1 MTSGSTWRTPA
12 VILVAGVLV
21 LILAFGIRT
30 SFGIF
35 MVPVSADLGWGRE
48 IFGFALALQNLVWG
62 ASQPV
67 AGAVADRWGSGR
79 VVAACGALYAAGIAV
94 MAGAGTPLGMT
105 AGAGIVVGIALSG
118 TSFPVILAVIGRAVP
133 EDRRSLYLGL
143 GAAGGSS
150 GQLLMVP
157 AAQGLLLTTDWA
169 TALVWLAAMS
179 ALMVPLASALVS
191 DPRRAAGISEAAQQ
205 QTIVQAIQ
213 EAGGHRGYWLLNA
226 GFFVCGFHVMFIATH
241 LPAYIV
247 DRGLAPALGAL
258 ALTLVGLANM
268 IGSYLSGAL
277 GGRFSKRYLLS
288 FIYFSRAAAFLVFI
302 LTPVTP
308 TSVVVFSFVL
318 GLLWLST
325 VPLTSGLVAQIFGP
339 RYMATLFGIVFF
351 SHQVGSFLGAWLGG
365 FFYDL
370 TGSYDVVWW
379 ASVALGVFSGLVHW
393 PIDERPVA
401 RLGPPAVASAE

>member
-1 MTSGSTWRTPA
+1 MSNGSNWRTPLVVLA
-12 VILVAGVLV
+12 AGTVI

-35 MVPVSADLGWGRE
+35 LVPISSDLGWGRE
-48 IFGFALALQNLVWG
+48 VFGFALALQNLVWG
-62 ASQPV
+62 ISQPF
-67 AGAVADRWGSGR
+67 AGAIADRWGPGR
-79 VVAACGALYAAGIAV
+79 VIAV
-94 MAGAGTPLGMT
+94 CGVLYVAGVTVMSGAATPFGMTLGAGF
-105 AGAGIVVGIALSG
+105 IVGVALSG

-133 EDRRSLYLGL
+133 EEKRSLYLGL

-157 AAQGLLLTTDWA
+157 AALGLLQTMDWGM
-169 TALVWLAAMS
+169 ALVWLAAMS
-179 ALMVPLASALVS
+179 VLMVPLAAALVS
-191 DPRRAAGISEAAQQ
+191 DPVRMAGVGEAAKKQS
-205 QTIVQAIQ
+205 IAAAIR

-241 LPAYIV
+241 FPAFIV

-258 ALTLVGLANM
+258 ALTLVGLANI
-268 IGSYLSGAL
+268 IGSFISGVL
-277 GGRFSKRYLLS
+277 GGRYSKRYLLS
-288 FIYFSRAAAFLVFI
+288 FIYFARAAAFLVFI
-302 LTPVTP
+302 VLPVTQA
-308 TSVVVFSFVL
+308 TVIAFSFVL

-365 FFYDL
+365 YFFDL
-370 TGSYDVVWW
+370 TGSYDIVWW
-379 ASVALGVFSGLVHW
+379 LSVALGVFSGLIHW

-401 RLGPPAVASAE
+401 RLAVASAE

>member
-1 MTSGSTWRTPA
+1 MTSGSAWRTPA
-12 VILVAGVLV
+12 VILAAGVLV

-35 MVPVSADLGWGRE
+35 MVPISGDLGWGRE
-48 IFGFALALQNLVWG
+48 IFGFALALQNLMWG
-62 ASQPV
+62 ISQPF
-67 AGAVADRWGSGR
+67 AGAIADRWGSGR
-79 VVAACGALYAAGIAV
+79 VIAACGALYAAGVLV
-94 MAGAGTPLGMT
+94 MAGAATPLGMT
-105 AGAGIVVGIALSG
+105 IGAGIVVGVALSG

-133 EDRRSLYLGL
+133 EEKRSLYLGL

-157 AAQGLLLTTDWA
+157 AAQGLLLTMDWA
-169 TALVWLAAMS
+169 MALVWLAAMS
-179 ALMVPLASALVS
+179 VVMVPLAAALVS
-191 DPRRAAGISEAAQQ
+191 DPRRMEGINEAARQ
-205 QTIVQAIQ
+205 QTIGEAVQ

-226 GFFVCGFHVMFIATH
+226 GFFVCGFHVMFIASH
-241 LPAYIV
+241 LPAFVV

-268 IGSYLSGAL
+268 IGSYLSGVL
-277 GGRFSKRYLLS
+277 GGRYSKRYLLS
-288 FIYFSRAAAFLVFI
+288 FIYFARAAAFLVFI
-302 LTPVTP
+302 LVPVTQV
-308 TSVVVFSFVL
+308 SVIVFSFVL

-365 FFYDL
+365 YVYDL

-379 ASVALGVFSGLVHW
+379 LSVALGVFSGLIHW

-401 RLGPPAVASAE
+401 RLAARAGAAE

>member
-1 MTSGSTWRTPA
+1 MATESSWRTPA

-35 MVPVSADLGWGRE
+35 MVPISGDLGWGRE

-62 ASQPV
+62 ASQPF
-67 AGAVADRWGSGR
+67 AGAIADRWGSGR
-79 VVAACGALYAAGIAV
+79 VIGACGAMYAAGVLV
-94 MAGAGTPLGMT
+94 MAGAATPLGMT
-105 AGAGIVVGIALSG
+105 VGAGIIVGVALSG

-133 EDRRSLYLGL
+133 EEKRSFYLGL

-157 AAQGLLLTTDWA
+157 AAQGLLLSMDWA
-169 TALVWLAAMS
+169 MTLVWLAAMS
-179 ALMVPLASALVS
+179 ALMVPLAVALVS
-191 DPRRAAGISEAAQQ
+191 DPRRMVGISESAKQQ
-205 QTIVQAIQ
+205 SISQAIQ

-226 GFFVCGFHVMFIATH
+226 GFFVCGFHVMFIASH
-241 LPAYIV
+241 LPAFVV
-247 DRGLAPALGAL
+247 DKGLAPALGAL
-258 ALTLVGLANM
+258 ALTLVGLANI
-268 IGSYLSGAL
+268 IGSYLSGVL
-277 GGRFSKRYLLS
+277 GGRYSKRYLLS
-288 FIYFSRAAAFLVFI
+288 FIYFARAVAFLFFI
-302 LTPVTP
+302 LLPVTEV
-308 TSVVVFSFVL
+308 SVVVFAFVL

-365 FFYDL
+365 YFYDL

-379 ASVALGVFSGLVHW
+379 ASVALGVFSGLIHW

-401 RLGPPAVASAE
+401 RLAAPAAE

>member
-1 MTSGSTWRTPA
+1 MTTGSSWRTPV

-35 MVPVSADLGWGRE
+35 MVPISGDLGWGRE

-62 ASQPV
+62 VSQPF

-79 VVAACGALYAAGIAV
+79 VIAACGALYAAGVLV
-94 MAGAGTPLGMT
+94 MAGAATPLGMT
-105 AGAGIVVGIALSG
+105 VGAGLVVGVALSG

-133 EDRRSLYLGL
+133 EEKRSLYLGL

-157 AAQGLLLTTDWA
+157 AAQGLLLTMDWA
-169 TALVWLAAMS
+169 MALVWLAAVS
-179 ALMVPLASALVS
+179 VVMVPLAAALVS
-191 DPRRAAGISEAAQQ
+191 DPRRMEGISEAARQ
-205 QTIVQAIQ
+205 QTISQAIQ

-241 LPAYIV
+241 LPAYVV
-247 DRGLAPALGAL
+247 DKGLAPALGAL

-268 IGSYLSGAL
+268 IGSYLSGVL
-277 GGRFSKRYLLS
+277 GGRYSKRYLLS
-288 FIYFSRAAAFLVFI
+288 FIYFARAVAFLVFI
-302 LTPVTP
+302 LAPVTP
-308 TSVVVFSFVL
+308 VSVVVFAFVL

-365 FFYDL
+365 YFYDL

-379 ASVALGVFSGLVHW
+379 ASVALGVFSGLIHW

-401 RLGPPAVASAE
+401 RLGAPVRAAE

>member
-1 MTSGSTWRTPA
+1 M
-12 VILVAGVLV
+12 LVAGVLV

-35 MVPVSADLGWGRE
+35 MVPISGDLGWGRE
-48 IFGFALALQNLVWG
+48 VFGFALALQNLVWG
-62 ASQPV
+62 ASQPF
-67 AGAVADRWGSGR
+67 AGAIADRWGSGR
-79 VVAACGALYAAGIAV
+79 VIAACGALYAGGILV
-94 MAGAGTPLGMT
+94 MAGATAPLGMT
-105 AGAGIVVGIALSG
+105 VGAGVIVGVALSG

-150 GQLLMVP
+150 GQLIMVP
-157 AAQGLLLTTDWA
+157 AAQGLLATMDWA
-169 TALVWLAAMS
+169 MALVWLAGMS
-179 ALMVPLASALVS
+179 ALMVPLAAALVS
-191 DPRRAAGISEAAQQ
+191 DPRRMEGVSEAARR
-205 QTIVQAIQ
+205 QTIGQAIH

-241 LPAYIV
+241 LPAFVV
-247 DRGLAPALGAL
+247 DRGLAPEIGAL
-258 ALTLVGLANM
+258 ALSLVGLANI
-268 IGSYLSGAL
+268 IGSYMSGVL
-277 GGRFSKRYLLS
+277 GGRYSKRYVLS
-288 FIYFSRAAAFLVFI
+288 CIYFARAAAFLVFI
-302 LTPVTP
+302 LLPVTE

-365 FFYDL
+365 YFYDL

-379 ASVALGVFSGLVHW
+379 ASVLLGVFSGLVHW

-401 RLGPPAVASAE
+401 RLSPRAAE

>member
-1 MTSGSTWRTPA
+1 MTIASSWRTPA
-12 VILVAGVLV
+12 VMLVAGVLV

-35 MVPVSADLGWGRE
+35 MVPISGDLGWGRE
-48 IFGFALALQNLVWG
+48 VFGFALALQNLVWG
-62 ASQPV
+62 ASQPF
-67 AGAVADRWGSGR
+67 AGAIADRWGSGR
-79 VVAACGALYAAGIAV
+79 VIAACGALYAGGILV
-94 MAGAGTPLGMT
+94 MAGATAPLGMT
-105 AGAGIVVGIALSG
+105 VGAGVIVGVALSG

-150 GQLLMVP
+150 GQLIMVP
-157 AAQGLLLTTDWA
+157 AAQGLLATMDWA
-169 TALVWLAAMS
+169 MALVWLAGMS
-179 ALMVPLASALVS
+179 ALMVPLAAALVS
-191 DPRRAAGISEAAQQ
+191 DPRRMEGVSEAARQ
-205 QTIVQAIQ
+205 QTIGQAIH

-241 LPAYIV
+241 LPAFVV
-247 DRGLAPALGAL
+247 DRGLAPEIGAL
-258 ALTLVGLANM
+258 ALSLVGLANI
-268 IGSYLSGAL
+268 IGSYMSGVL
-277 GGRFSKRYLLS
+277 GGRYSKRYVLS
-288 FIYFSRAAAFLVFI
+288 CIYFARAAAFLVFI
-302 LTPVTP
+302 LLPVTE

-365 FFYDL
+365 YFYDL

-379 ASVALGVFSGLVHW
+379 ASVLLGVFSGLVHW

-401 RLGPPAVASAE
+401 RLSPRAAE

>member
-1 MTSGSTWRTPA
+1 

-35 MVPVSADLGWGRE
+35 MVPISSDLGWGRE
-48 IFGFALALQNLVWG
+48 VFGFALALQNLIWG
-62 ASQPV
+62 LSQPF

-79 VVAACGALYAAGIAV
+79 VIAACGALYAAGVLI
-94 MAGAGTPLGMT
+94 MAGAATPLGMT
-105 AGAGIVVGIALSG
+105 VGAGIVVGIALSG

-133 EDRRSLYLGL
+133 EEKRSLYLGL

-157 AAQGLLLTTDWA
+157 AAQGLLLTMDW
-169 TALVWLAAMS
+169 TMALVWLAAMS
-179 ALMVPLASALVS
+179 VIMVPLTAALVS
-191 DPRRAAGISEAAQQ
+191 DPRRMDGISEAARQ
-205 QTIVQAIQ
+205 QTISQAIH

-241 LPAYIV
+241 LPAYVV

-268 IGSYLSGAL
+268 IGSYLSGVL
-277 GGRFSKRYLLS
+277 GGRYSKRYLLS
-288 FIYFSRAAAFLVFI
+288 FIYFARAVAFLGFI
-302 LTPVTP
+302 LLPVTEV
-308 TSVVVFSFVL
+308 SVVVFSFVL

-339 RYMATLFGIVFF
+339 RYMATLFGIVFL
-351 SHQVGSFLGAWLGG
+351 SHQLGSFLGAWLGG
-365 FFYDL
+365 YFYDL

-379 ASVALGVFSGLVHW
+379 ASVALGVFSGLIHW

-401 RLGPPAVASAE
+401 RLSARAAE

>member
-1 MTSGSTWRTPA
+1 MTSGSAWRTPA
-12 VILVAGVLV
+12 VILAAGVLV

-35 MVPVSADLGWGRE
+35 MVPISGDLGWGRE
-48 IFGFALALQNLVWG
+48 IFGFALALQNLMWG
-62 ASQPV
+62 ISQPF
-67 AGAVADRWGSGR
+67 AGAIADRWGSGR
-79 VVAACGALYAAGIAV
+79 VIAACGALYAAGVLV
-94 MAGAGTPLGMT
+94 MAGAATPLGMT
-105 AGAGIVVGIALSG
+105 VGAGIVVGVALSG

-133 EDRRSLYLGL
+133 EEKRSLYLGL

-157 AAQGLLLTTDWA
+157 AAQGLLLTMDWA
-169 TALVWLAAMS
+169 MALVWLAAMS
-179 ALMVPLASALVS
+179 VVMVPLAAALVS
-191 DPRRAAGISEAAQQ
+191 DPRRMDGINEAARQ
-205 QTIVQAIQ
+205 QTIGEAVQ

-226 GFFVCGFHVMFIATH
+226 GFFVCGFHVMFIASH
-241 LPAYIV
+241 LPAFVV

-268 IGSYLSGAL
+268 IGSYLSGVL
-277 GGRFSKRYLLS
+277 GGRYSKRYLLS
-288 FIYFSRAAAFLVFI
+288 FIYFARAAAFLVFI
-302 LTPVTP
+302 LVPVTQV
-308 TSVVVFSFVL
+308 SVIVFSFVL

-365 FFYDL
+365 YVYDL

-379 ASVALGVFSGLVHW
+379 LSVALGVFSGLIHW

-401 RLGPPAVASAE
+401 RLAARAGAAE